1 MRRSSASSRR
11 RIIERQ
17 GDNPCGD
24 VIAQRLDPGRPR
36 LVTQQAFKPFRG
48 KPLLPAPDAG
58 LRLAGLTHNCIRA
71 RAAGAEQNDLGTPYM
86 LLRSVAVPNQSQQR
100 SAGETVMDIPVRMR
114 QTRTPQVRRESP
126 IGFKCQI

>member
-1 MRRSSASSRR
+1 MTTLLETGLASTKLRNAKTTTR
-11 RIIERQ
+11 D
-17 GDNPCGD
+17 GLNPCGD

-71 RAAGAEQNDLGTPYM
+71 RAAGAEQNDLGTPYV
-86 LLRSVAVPNQSQQR
+86 LLRSVAVLDQSQQP
-100 SAGETVMDIPVRMR
+100 ATV
-114 QTRTPQVRRESP
+114 
-126 IGFKCQI
+126 GG